1 MDVNG
6 SQVTNTKMKSSNVEN
21 VHDELQYLKL
31 VEKIIET
38 G

>member
-1 MDVNG
+1 MQSKNAE
-6 SQVTNTKMKSSNVEN
+6 T

-38 G
+38 GKFY